1 MLDAVYREME
11 RRDLPDL
18 LIMSRENMASI
29 ILASWGVELRDE
41 EVLHAILGPTA
52 YTEVVESNGEIVG
65 YYSVELTNGGAFINA
80 IQVRKGHQG
89 RGLGTD
95 MMRRIEDLAISHGA
109 NVIELWVQL
118 TNRQAMGFYRHR
130 GYRTMSR
137 QGNNYLMRKRLF

>member
-1 MLDAVYREME
+1 MLDAVYREMD
-11 RRDLPDL
+11 RRDLPSL
-18 LIMSRENMASI
+18 LLMSRENMASI

-41 EVLHAILGPTA
+41 EVLRAIQGPSA

-65 YYSVELTNGGAFINA
+65 FYSVEVAGGRAFINA

-89 RGLGTD
+89 QGIGTG
-95 MMRRIEDLAISHGA
+95 MMNRIEDLAISHVVGI
-109 NVIELWVQL
+109 IELWVQF
-118 TNRQAMGFYRHR
+118 TNRPAMEFYRHR